1 MTYDN
6 PWTFDGIEFTDKDI
20 GDSIGFV
27 YVITNLTTHKKY
39 IGRKY
44 FYSTRKQ
51 KRTDTRR
58 KTKPSD
64 WKTYYSSS
72 DDVLAEVEKYGT
84 KNFRREI
91 LSLHKTKGDTNIN
104 EVKEQFSRNVLE
116 DDIYL
121 NANING
127 KWRRPPN
134 HIINARRYHR

>member
-27 YVITNLTTHKKY
+27 YVITNLITNKKY

-44 FYSTRKQ
+44 FYFTRKQ
-51 KRTDTRR
+51 KRSDTRR
-58 KTKPSD
+58 KSKFSD

-84 KNFRREI
+84 KNFQREI
-91 LSLHKTKGDTNIN
+91 LSLHKTKGDTNVS

-127 KWRRPPN
+127 KWRRPPK
-134 HIINARRYHR
+134 HIISARRYHR

>member
-27 YVITNLTTHKKY
+27 YVITNLITNKKY

-44 FYSTRKQ
+44 FYFTRKQ
-51 KRTDTRR
+51 KRSDTRR
-58 KTKPSD
+58 KSKSSD

-91 LSLHKTKGDTNIN
+91 LSLHKTKGDTNVS

-127 KWRRPPN
+127 KWRRPPK
-134 HIINARRYHR
+134 HIISARRYHR

>member
-27 YVITNLTTHKKY
+27 YVITNLITNKKY

-44 FYSTRKQ
+44 FYFTRKQ
-51 KRTDTRR
+51 KRSDTRR
-58 KTKPSD
+58 KSKSSD

-84 KNFRREI
+84 KNFQREI
-91 LSLHKTKGDTNIN
+91 LSLHKTKGDTNVS

-127 KWRRPPN
+127 KWRRPPK